1 MLSGIGR
8 HDNST
13 EVLVVKLRLFHA
25 VHAHDGHFQLA
36 LVVNEFLIPSVG
48 RRPVALAIADNG
60 SLSTE
65 QNPLHTYAD
74 TGSFQVTL
82 TVVGED
88 GCSSSAE
95 GSIVV
100 IEDAV
105 LSDDEVSARA
115 DTRLFIYPN
124 PAQEMLYLSFDLEQP
139 GLAQYY
145 LADLLG
151 RPVRQGRRQVAS
163 RQTLELSLADL
174 PAGAYLLVVDIDGDR
189 LARRVVKS
197 R

>member
-1 MLSGIGR
+1 MANFSIPVEEINLAEESGEI
-8 HDNST
+8 N
-13 EVLVVKLRLFHA
+13 LFDQSAGA
-25 VHAHDGHFQLA
+25 VSWLWNFGD
-36 LVVNEFLIPSVG
+36 
-48 RRPVALAIADNG
+48 G